1 MSHSFLRKVDPFSF
15 ASSQLPS
22 ALFLN
27 DNKISAISSN
37 AFTGLKFVSELY
49 MQKNKL
55 VQLPRGML
63 KKMTVHLVSLFQ
75 NSIQTLDGVFEDLKQ
90 LP

>member
-1 MSHSFLRKVDPFSF
+1 
-15 ASSQLPS
+15 
-22 ALFLN
+22 
-27 DNKISAISSN
+27 
-37 AFTGLKFVSELY
+37 